1 MLFSIRSECN
11 LSVCLG
17 VAVGAQ
23 SPRRAES
30 RAPGLCFSLSQ
41 VCCEQTRGGAV
52 AGWSGG
58 RLERRGRPGRTV
70 RRPAPSRPCHVAAQA
85 RRALPRGQRSAGP
98 GRAAMNFLRGVMGG
112 PSAGPQ
118 PSGADTVSG
127 AAAGGG
133 AGRGRAGAAARPGW
147 CPGPRAAGWRGEG
160 AALPCS

>member
-1 MLFSIRSECN
+1 M
-11 LSVCLG
+11 
-17 VAVGAQ
+17 
-23 SPRRAES
+23 
-30 RAPGLCFSLSQ
+30 
-41 VCCEQTRGGAV
+41 

-133 AGRGRAGAAARPGW
+133 AGLGRAGPCWGRCQARVVPGW